1 MHKGWILVAVLFVI
15 IVIGTLV
22 LFFIPART
30 AKAPTTGI
38 ATTTP
43 ASLDDLITVTSPLP
57 NSSISSTTITV
68 TGKARGNWY
77 FEASFPIEVFGDPAE
92 GLLGNGIGQA
102 QGDWMTTDYVP
113 FTAKVT
119 ILPTIQT
126 PGETIHII
134 LKNDNP
140 SGDPA
145 KQKSLDIPVQFS
157 KNYKI

>member
-1 MHKGWILVAVLFVI
+1 MNKGWILVAALFVI

-30 AKAPTTGI
+30 AKAPTTGT

-57 NSSISSTTITV
+57 NSIISSTTITV

-77 FEASFPIEVFGDPAE
+77 FEASFPVKLKDANGTVIAQGPA
-92 GLLGNGIGQA
+92 QA
-102 QGDWMTTDYVP
+102 QSDWMTTDYVP
-113 FTAKVT
+113 FIISLTFPAQ
-119 ILPTIQT
+119 PTGSKGT
-126 PGETIHII
+126 
-134 LKNDNP
+134 LVLMNDNP

-145 KQKSLDIPVQFS
+145 KQKELDIPVIF
-157 KNYKI
+157 

>member
-102 QGDWMTTDYVP
+102 QGDWMTTDYVL